1 MSAASSFDVDPNN
14 FLGLDAKT
22 FKNTLYRIALSK
34 PNTYFKIRQD
44 VETKLKKQVIA
55 NMYQNI
61 KTMLSEG
68 VIDGQQV
75 IFDENGNPLR
85 PNMPEQVIV
94 NHNLGLARTLNEA
107 LDSIIEEL
115 LPLDFER
122 ILKGKLIGQGN
133 ASIV

>member
-1 MSAASSFDVDPNN
+1 MSASSNFDVDPNN

-44 VETKLKKQVIA
+44 VESKLKKQVIA
-55 NMYQNI
+55 NMYKNI

>member
-1 MSAASSFDVDPNN
+1 MSAANSFNVDPNN

>member
-1 MSAASSFDVDPNN
+1 
-14 FLGLDAKT
+14 
-22 FKNTLYRIALSK
+22 
-34 PNTYFKIRQD
+34 
-44 VETKLKKQVIA
+44 
-55 NMYQNI
+55 
-61 KTMLSEG
+61 MLSEG

>member
-1 MSAASSFDVDPNN
+1 MSASSNFDVNPTNY
-14 FLGLDAKT
+14 LGLDNKT
-22 FKNTLYRIALSK
+22 FKNTLYRMALSK
-34 PNTYFKIRQD
+34 PNSYFKLRED
-44 VETKLKKQVIA
+44 VESTLKKKVIA
-55 NMYQNI
+55 NMYKNI

-75 IFDENGNPLR
+75 IFDESGAPLK

-94 NHNLGLARTLNEA
+94 NHNLGLARTLESA

-122 ILKGKLIGQGN
+122 ILKGKLLGQGN